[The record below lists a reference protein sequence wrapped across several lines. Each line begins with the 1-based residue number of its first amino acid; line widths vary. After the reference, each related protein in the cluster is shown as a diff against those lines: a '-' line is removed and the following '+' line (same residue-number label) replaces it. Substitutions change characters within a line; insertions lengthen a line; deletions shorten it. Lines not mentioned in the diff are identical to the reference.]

1 MKQKSTIEQLV
12 RQKLL
17 LNELNKPQINTQQTP
32 QPKSTSATD
41 RFATDA
47 FTSLKT
53 YQHHQ
58 RLETLNAFKQHNTK
72 NTTKIISIFF
82 LIIISL
88 SSIYLLTTTTSQFLT
103 PTSLTGA
110 IIGVSQ
116 SNPSSEIITAT
127 SSTQPAS
134 TSTPKKQ
141 TKGNTTK
148 TVLDSKSKNDET
160 RSISS
165 EGYSLGIAAVSPGP
179 DIFGYQS
186 DDTIAY
192 AFNDIS
198 STGTLL
204 FLGDDAGTNVDM
216 GMNFTFYGGAS
227 YNTTNISSN
236 GYITFGG
243 PADERSN
250 ENISTSSDPNY
261 LIAPF
266 WDDLNPAVAGQIYY
280 QTKGTAPNR
289 NFIVQ
294 WHQIPPFHFTQPTVN
309 VTFQIILYETTNQIR
324 FYYNDTVIEDFA
336 NSNGGS
342 ATVGIENADGTDGLV
357 YSFNTPS
364 LYNGSSILFY
374 KPQLCNNTAISMTL
388 TSKLSCETATLNL
401 TASNIFIDCAGYTI
415 NYGGS
420 STGTA
425 IDIAGNID
433 GNPKHNITI
442 KNCNFRQTNTDAYT
456 GTHGAIYIY
465 GNNVTIWNNTFIANG
480 PSTAAAIY
488 VVDSNFTN
496 ISNNVI
502 TQNGSYTSNG
512 SAIFLSDVFE
522 AVIEDNIINT
532 TANDAYGI
540 LYSTAGNA
548 TIRRNI
554 INTTSIGAT
563 GISLTSLVRGT
574 TVLENR
580 VTVTGSGGGFG
591 SPSTN
596 AIGILTSND
605 IILRSNTLK
614 VSTANNAVLSIDTVN
629 NSMFDN
635 NTIENQVTSSMTNA
649 IELIGPTQNNVLVN
663 NNITAQNGNYEID
676 DRVGFNNDTVYY
688 NYLIYN
694 NSLGEVAWL

>member
-141 TKGNTTK
+141 TMDNTTK

-160 RSISS
+160 LGISS
-165 EGYSLGIAAVSPGP
+165 EGYSLGIPAVSPGP

-192 AFNDIS
+192 AFDDIS

-250 ENISTSSDPNY
+250 VNISTSSDPNY

-266 WDDLNPAVAGQIYY
+266 WDDLNPGIAGQIYV

-289 NFIVQ
+289 QFIVQ

-357 YSFNTPS
+357 YSFDTAS

-388 TSKLSCETATLNL
+388 TSKLSCETATLNP
-401 TASNIFIDCAGYTI
+401 TASNIVIDCAGYPI
-415 NYGGS
+415 NSGDS
-420 STGTA
+420 STGNGIDLTTGSA
-425 IDIAGNID
+425 IN
-433 GNPKHNITI
+433 NITI
-442 KNCNFRQTNTDAYT
+442 KNCNFRQTNTYT
-456 GTHGAIYIY
+456 GNSANGAIKIY
-465 GNNVTIWNNTFIANG
+465 GNNITIWNNTFISNT
-480 PSTAAAIY
+480 PSTGAVIY
-488 VVDSNFTN
+488 VTDSNATN
-496 ISNNVI
+496 ISFNTI

-512 SAIFLSDVFE
+512 SAIYLSDVFE
-522 AVIEDNIINT
+522 AIIEDNNINT

-540 LYSTAGNA
+540 LFSTTGNA

-563 GISLTSLVRGT
+563 GISLANALRGT
-574 TVLENR
+574 TIQENR
-580 VTVTGSGGGFG
+580 ITTTGSGGGFG
-591 SPSTN
+591 SPSTT
-596 AIGILTSND
+596 AISIETSND
-605 IILRSNTLK
+605 LILRSNTLK
-614 VSTANNAVLSIDTVN
+614 VVTATNAVLSINTMN
-629 NSMFDN
+629 NSMIDN
-635 NTIENQVTSSMTNA
+635 NTIENQATSSRADA

-663 NNITAQNGNYEID
+663 NNITAQNGNYEIN
-676 DRVGFNNDTVYY
+676 DRVGFNNDTIYY

-694 NSLGEVAWL
+694 NSFGELVWL

>member
-165 EGYSLGIAAVSPGP
+165 EGYSLGITAVTPGP
-179 DIFGYQS
+179 DIFGYQP
-186 DDTIAY
+186 DDTNAY
-192 AFNDIS
+192 AFDDIS
-198 STGTLL
+198 STGTPL

-243 PADERSN
+243 PVDASAN
-250 ENISTSSDPNY
+250 ENISANGDPNY

-266 WDDLNPAVAGQIYY
+266 WDDLNPGIA
-280 QTKGTAPNR
+280 
-289 NFIVQ
+289 
-294 WHQIPPFHFTQPTVN
+294 
-309 VTFQIILYETTNQIR
+309 
-324 FYYNDTVIEDFA
+324 DFS
-336 NSNGGS
+336 NSNGAS
-342 ATVGIENADGTDGLV
+342 ATIGIENADGTDGLV

-433 GNPKHNITI
+433 GNPKHN
-442 KNCNFRQTNTDAYT
+442 K
-456 GTHGAIYIY
+456 
-465 GNNVTIWNNTFIANG
+465 
-480 PSTAAAIY
+480 
-488 VVDSNFTN
+488 
-496 ISNNVI
+496 
-502 TQNGSYTSNG
+502 
-512 SAIFLSDVFE
+512 
-522 AVIEDNIINT
+522 
-532 TANDAYGI
+532 
-540 LYSTAGNA
+540 
-548 TIRRNI
+548 
-554 INTTSIGAT
+554 
-563 GISLTSLVRGT
+563 
-574 TVLENR
+574 
-580 VTVTGSGGGFG
+580 
-591 SPSTN
+591 
-596 AIGILTSND
+596 
-605 IILRSNTLK
+605 
-614 VSTANNAVLSIDTVN
+614 
-629 NSMFDN
+629 
-635 NTIENQVTSSMTNA
+635 
-649 IELIGPTQNNVLVN
+649 
-663 NNITAQNGNYEID
+663 
-676 DRVGFNNDTVYY
+676 
-688 NYLIYN
+688 
-694 NSLGEVAWL
+694 